1 MNGGINAH
9 STEKNRMPTKAILN
23 TELHNCTEELNM
35 LMARNH
41 LPNDFRKILHKIVT
55 AGRIMDKKIA
65 PDDQSFR
72 NIPVGLLIVR
82 FSTHFLLTV
91 INDAKIRLD
100 SVNLDTTGGWRRAT
114 QVVKHMHYVLKTYGR
129 ASRIF
134 SSPVQNMCEAI
145 ATGLWMDEDKVE
157 VQGADERNDF
167 MLGLLLNVGNELK
180 ALSDNDGGFY
190 DFLGTESKQS
200 MELIIQLLRQV
211 VTTDLMDLDHY
222 GDTGVSNQPKPQP
235 PVSSSTNKQSDVSNQ
250 PKPPPPTL
258 PVSPPINNQKRIL
271 PPPIPLLPVPEYEDK
286 KPHPVEK
293 HDTAVAGNTDLK
305 SVLNKTVNL
314 LKRLSNG
321 IENQESTVISMGI
334 DCFVEV
340 TRRAVCEING
350 ADLAID
356 AHWDYA
362 VEIMVVIQQT
372 ASDLEV
378 WSMPLHK
385 RLSEMFMAIAS
396 GLSATPK
403 QVDYGYKHPTGRSSC
418 ILSLLAATGANLNAL
433 LKRAPAFFDFMG
445 IEAANS
451 MQMLIN
457 LLLSCQH
464 SMNRSNVHNSEQSYF
479 VSIGHSP
486 P

>member
-1 MNGGINAH
+1 MHIQLK
-9 STEKNRMPTKAILN
+9 KNRMTTKAILN
-23 TELHNCTEELNM
+23 TELHNCTKELNM

-55 AGRIMDKKIA
+55 AGRIMDKKISS
-65 PDDQSFR
+65 DDQSFR

-180 ALSDNDGGFY
+180 ALSDNDGEFY

-211 VTTDLMDLDHY
+211 DHY
-222 GDTGVSNQPKPQP
+222 GHGDSG
-235 PVSSSTNKQSDVSNQ
+235 VSNQ

-258 PVSPPINNQKRIL
+258 PMSPPINNQKRIL

-293 HDTAVAGNTDLK
+293 HDTAVAGNIDLK
-305 SVLNKTVNL
+305 TVLNKTVNL

-362 VEIMVVIQQT
+362 VDIMVVIQQT

-464 SMNRSNVHNSEQSYF
+464 SMYF
-479 VSIGHSP
+479 VSIGSDTPHHHSP